1 MYEYIHIAMK
11 NRSNNSE
18 FLVTSMELNS
28 EVNAH
33 DGNGIEVSFVKVE
46 VWSEL
51 IS

>member
-1 MYEYIHIAMK
+1 MHAYMNISILQCK

-18 FLVTSMELNS
+18 SLVTSMELNS

-46 VWSEL
+46 
-51 IS
+51 I